1 MRIQRFFTLCMFFVL
16 WSLKLSAQQ
25 VDATKLPTYIVVTVE
40 NTKLLG
46 GIGLTIDWKNSDY
59 KAEMERLYE
68 YLQSN
73 KNGGQGVRT
82 LTDLL
87 NVMSNLGFDYVD
99 SFNASA
105 FGLDPGAEK
114 QRSNVVFKKN
124 KR

>member
-1 MRIQRFFTLCMFFVL
+1 MRIQRFFMLCMCLAL

-25 VDATKLPTYIVVTVE
+25 VDATKLPNYIVVTVE

-46 GIGLTIDWKNSDY
+46 GIGLTIDWKNSEY

-68 YLQSN
+68 YLQSS

-87 NVMSNLGFDYVD
+87 NVMSNLGFEYVD
-99 SFNASA
+99 SFNASS
-105 FGLDPGAEK
+105 FGIDPGSEK
-114 QRSNVVFKKN
+114 QRNNVVFKKA

>member
-1 MRIQRFFTLCMFFVL
+1 MRIQRFFTLCMFLAL

-46 GIGLTIDWKNSDY
+46 GIGLTIDWKNSEY

-73 KNGGQGVRT
+73 KNGGQAVRT

-87 NVMSNLGFDYVD
+87 NVMSNLGFEYVD
-99 SFNASA
+99 SFNASS
-105 FGLDPGAEK
+105 FDIDGAAK
-114 QRSNVVFKKN
+114 QRSNVVFKKI
-124 KR
+124 RR